1 MEDGLTPE
9 TASHLHLLPEI
20 TRRILAVSQPQK
32 IILFGSYARGD
43 YGPDSDL
50 DLLVVLD
57 GIASTRAESNRLR
70 RVLRG
75 LLAPIDILVATPE
88 QIERHRQTIGLIYRP
103 VLEEGKVI
111 YERPPTA

>member
-1 MEDGLTPE
+1 MTLKAQERLQ
-9 TASHLHLLPEI
+9 LLPEI
-20 TRRILAVSQPQK
+20 TKRILTISQPER

-50 DLLVVLD
+50 DLLVILAKID
-57 GIASTRAESNRLR
+57 STRAESNRLR
-70 RVLRG
+70 RALRG

-103 VLEEGKVI
+103 ALEEGMVI
-111 YERPPTA
+111 YERASST

>member
-1 MEDGLTPE
+1 MPE

-20 TRRILAVSQPQK
+20 TRRILAVSQPK
-32 IILFGSYARGD
+32 MIILFGSYARGD

-50 DLLVVLD
+50 DLLVILD

-88 QIERHRQTIGLIYRP
+88 QIERHRRTIGLIYRP
-103 VLEEGKVI
+103 ALEEGKVI
-111 YERPPTA
+111 YERPPAA